1 MRMRLTLL
9 CASTLAFSVG
19 FAAQTAPPRQ
29 GFGSPIAS
37 EVLAKQTQTP
47 GATGDQQRHYAFKEA
62 QREMP
67 YRLYVPRSYR
77 RGVKTPLVVALHGF
91 GGNHDYFFG
100 VVPDLARL
108 IEQHGFIFV
117 APMGYSIGGW
127 YGAPLSIPGDRLRA
141 VLAAEGRT
149 PPPPPPGPEP
159 NPEEVRRERDL
170 SERDVLNVID
180 LITTEYTVDPDR
192 IYLMGHSMGGLGTY
206 FLGQKYAD
214 KWAAIAPMSG
224 TMTDHDYSL
233 PRLKRVP
240 IMVAAGST
248 ETLTARAA
256 RQQVETMR
264 KMGMSAEYVEID
276 GGTHMSMIAP
286 TVPRIFDFFSTHSK
300 PQ

>member
-9 CASTLAFSVG
+9 CASTLAISVG
-19 FAAQTAPPRQ
+19 LAAQTAPPRQ
-29 GFGSPIAS
+29 GFGPPIAS
-37 EVLAKQTQTP
+37 EVLAKQPQTP

-77 RGVKTPLVVALHGF
+77 RGVKMPLVVALHGF

-100 VVPDLARL
+100 VVPDLGRL

-170 SERDVLNVID
+170 SEGDVLNVID
-180 LITTEYTVDPDR
+180 LITIEYTVDPDR

-240 IMVAAGST
+240 IMVSAGST
-248 ETLTARAA
+248 ETLTARTA

-264 KMGMSAEYVEID
+264 KMGMSVEYVEID

-300 PQ
+300 QR

>member
-1 MRMRLTLL
+1 M
-9 CASTLAFSVG
+9 
-19 FAAQTAPPRQ
+19 
-29 GFGSPIAS
+29 
-37 EVLAKQTQTP
+37 
-47 GATGDQQRHYAFKEA
+47 
-62 QREMP
+62 
-67 YRLYVPRSYR
+67 
-77 RGVKTPLVVALHGF
+77 
-91 GGNHDYFFG
+91 
-100 VVPDLARL
+100 
-108 IEQHGFIFV
+108 
-117 APMGYSIGGW
+117 
-127 YGAPLSIPGDRLRA
+127 
-141 VLAAEGRT
+141 
-149 PPPPPPGPEP
+149 
-159 NPEEVRRERDL
+159 RRERDL

-233 PRLKRVP
+233 PRLKRMP

-300 PQ
+300 QQ